1 MNNVV
6 DLTELQAHVVIQT
19 PDAVHV
25 VPVMTLRQFVNGSL
39 SLESIDDGEDM
50 MRSITDS
57 WLEMLKHRN

>member
-1 MNNVV
+1 MSNVV

-25 VPVMTLRQFVNGSL
+25 VPVMTLRQFANGRL
-39 SLESIDDGEDM
+39 SLESIDYGEDM
-50 MRSITDS
+50 MRSITES

>member
-1 MNNVV
+1 MGEVLELA
-6 DLTELQAHVVIQT
+6 DLQAHVVIQT

-25 VPVMTLRQFVNGSL
+25 VPVMTLRRFVSGHL

-50 MRSITDS
+50 MRSITES

>member
-25 VPVMTLRQFVNGSL
+25 VPAMTLRQFVRGHL

-50 MRSITDS
+50 MRSITES

>member
-1 MNNVV
+1 MSNVV

-25 VPVMTLRQFVNGSL
+25 VPVMTLRRFASGHL

-50 MRSITDS
+50 MRSITAS
-57 WLEMLKHRN
+57 WLEMLGRRN

>member
-25 VPVMTLRQFVNGSL
+25 VPVMTLRQFVSGRL

-50 MRSITDS
+50 MRSITES

>member
-25 VPVMTLRQFVNGSL
+25 VPVMTLRQFVNGHL

-50 MRSITDS
+50 MRSITES

>member
-1 MNNVV
+1 MSNVV

-19 PDAVHV
+19 PDATHV
-25 VPVMTLRQFVNGSL
+25 VPVMTLRRFVSGHL

-50 MRSITDS
+50 MRSITES

>member
-1 MNNVV
+1 MTNVV

-25 VPVMTLRQFVNGSL
+25 VPVMTLRQFVSGHL

-50 MRSITDS
+50 MRSITES

>member
-25 VPVMTLRQFVNGSL
+25 VPVMTLRRFASGHL

-50 MRSITDS
+50 MRSITES

>member
-25 VPVMTLRQFVNGSL
+25 VPVMTLRRFVSGHL

-50 MRSITDS
+50 MRSITES

>member
-1 MNNVV
+1 MSEVISLG
-6 DLTELQAHVVIQT
+6 DLQDHVVIQT

-25 VPVMTLRQFVNGSL
+25 VPVMTLRRFVSGHL

-50 MRSITDS
+50 MRSITES

>member
-50 MRSITDS
+50 MRSITES

>member
-1 MNNVV
+1 MSEVISLG
-6 DLTELQAHVVIQT
+6 DLQDRVVIQT
-19 PDAVHV
+19 PDGTHV
-25 VPVMTLRQFVNGSL
+25 VPVMTLRRFVSGHL

>member
-39 SLESIDDGEDM
+39 SLESIDDG
-50 MRSITDS
+50 
-57 WLEMLKHRN
+57 

>member
-25 VPVMTLRQFVNGSL
+25 VPVMTLRQFVSGSL

-50 MRSITDS
+50 MRSITES

>member
-25 VPVMTLRQFVNGSL
+25 VPVITLRQFVNGRL

-50 MRSITDS
+50 MRSITES